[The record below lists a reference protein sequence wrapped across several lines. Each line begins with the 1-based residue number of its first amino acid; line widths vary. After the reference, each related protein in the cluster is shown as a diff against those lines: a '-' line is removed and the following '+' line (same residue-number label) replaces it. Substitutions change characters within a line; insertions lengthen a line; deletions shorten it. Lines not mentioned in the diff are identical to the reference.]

1 MAKLRNFVT
10 CGFDPQSSSSKK
22 YHDANGNEV
31 NEFICFLVF
40 DDDLQMDYN
49 GASFSSD
56 YAVLS
61 RQVAQKLRACKSKE
75 DAVSFLGDCVIEVND
90 EGKELQFAV
99 RMASTATSLF
109 GAMHF

>member
-1 MAKLRNFVT
+1 MAKLRNFLT
-10 CGFDPQSSSSKK
+10 CGFDSQSSSSKK

-31 NEFICFLVF
+31 DENICFLVF
-40 DDDLQMDYN
+40 DENMQMDYQ
-49 GASFSSD
+49 GAAFSSD

-61 RQVAQKLRACKSKE
+61 RKVAQKLRACKNQE
-75 DAVSFLGDCVIEVND
+75 EAMSFLGDCVIEVND

-99 RMASTATSLF
+99 RMPSQATSLF